1 MKPPFMKA
9 KAQPVEVNSWAS
21 RGDASHES
29 DGTRVMTPLV
39 GVKIRAV
46 GETERSFSLHF
57 LVVELA

>member
-21 RGDASHES
+21 RASHES

-46 GETERSFSLHF
+46 GETGRSFSLHF